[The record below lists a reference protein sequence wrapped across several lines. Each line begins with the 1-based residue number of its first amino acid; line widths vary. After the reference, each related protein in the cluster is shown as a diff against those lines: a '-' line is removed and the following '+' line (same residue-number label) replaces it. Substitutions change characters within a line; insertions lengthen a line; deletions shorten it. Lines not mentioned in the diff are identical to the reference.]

1 MLDGWE
7 LVIAL
12 VAVFLGATIMGTVS
26 FGFALVAA
34 PVLLLFID
42 PPQSVVV
49 IANILIVIL
58 LVFVLFRVRQHVSVR
73 LVAGMAAGGLA
84 AVPLGVL
91 ALRSADPAVLR
102 MAIGGVI
109 LVLGVLVLFKV
120 QIPLARHR
128 LAGPIF
134 GFLASLSITS
144 LSIGGPLAA
153 LYVMEQG
160 WPPPVMRASLAFFFL
175 SNYVLAFILY
185 SVVGLVD
192 LDTLANAG
200 LLVPGLL
207 AGFGLANLIV
217 NRINEAVFRYAAIA
231 VIIAGSLVL
240 LGRELTT
247 L

>member
-1 MLDGWE
+1 MLNGLE

-12 VAVFLGATIMGTVS
+12 VAVFLGATVMGTVS
-26 FGFALVAA
+26 FGMALVVA
-34 PVLLLFID
+34 PVLLLFLA
-42 PPQSVVV
+42 PQSVVV

-58 LVFVLFRVRQHVSVR
+58 LAFVLFRVRQHLNWR
-73 LVAGMAAGGLA
+73 QMRGMVIGGLA

-102 MAIGGVI
+102 MTIGGVI
-109 LVLGVLVLFKV
+109 LILGILVLFKV

-128 LAGPIF
+128 MAGPVF

-153 LYVMEQG
+153 IYVMAQG
-160 WPPPVMRASLAFFFL
+160 WPPPEMRASLAFFFL
-175 SNYVLAFILY
+175 TNYLVAFALY
-185 SVVGLVD
+185 FAVGLVD
-192 LDTLANAG
+192 LETLANVG

-217 NRINEAVFRYAAIA
+217 GRINERVFRYAAIA
-231 VIIAGSLVL
+231 VIIAGSLML
-240 LGRELTT
+240 LGREVTRLG
-247 L
+247 

>member
-1 MLDGWE
+1 MLNGLE

-34 PVLLLFID
+34 PVLLLFLA
-42 PPQSVVV
+42 PQSVVV

-58 LVFVLFRVRQHVSVR
+58 LVIVLFQVWRHLSFR
-73 LVAGMAAGGLA
+73 LVAGMVAGGLA
-84 AVPLGVL
+84 AVPLGVM

-102 MAIGGVI
+102 MAIGSVI
-109 LVLGVLVLFKV
+109 LVLGFLVLFKV
-120 QIPLARHR
+120 QIPGAKHR

-153 LYVMEQG
+153 IYVMAQG

-175 SNYVLAFILY
+175 TNYLVAIVLYF
-185 SVVGLVD
+185 VVGLVD
-192 LDTLANAG
+192 RDTLANAG

-207 AGFGLANLIV
+207 AGLVLAKLIV
-217 NRINEAVFRYAAIA
+217 NRINEGVFRYAAIA

-240 LGRELTT
+240 LGREITRL
-247 L
+247 

>member
-1 MLDGWE
+1 MLNGWE

-26 FGFALVAA
+26 FGLALVAA
-34 PVLLLFID
+34 PVLLLFLD
-42 PPQSVVV
+42 PQSVVV

-58 LVFVLFRVRQHVSVR
+58 MVFVLFRMRQHLDLR
-73 LVAGMAAGGLA
+73 LVAGMAIGGLV
-84 AVPLGVL
+84 AVPLGVVF
-91 ALRSADPAVLR
+91 LRSADPAVLR

-109 LVLGVLVLFKV
+109 LVLGILVLFKV

-134 GFLASLSITS
+134 GFLASLAITS

-153 LYVMEQG
+153 IYVMAQG
-160 WPPPVMRASLAFFFL
+160 WPPPSMRASLAFFFL
-175 SNYVLAFILY
+175 SNYVLALALY
-185 SVVGLVD
+185 SVAGLVD

-200 LLVPGLL
+200 RLVPGLV
-207 AGFGLANLIV
+207 AGMVLANLIV
-217 NRINEAVFRYAAIA
+217 GRINESVFRYAAIA
-231 VIIAGSLVL
+231 VILAGSLML
-240 LGRELTT
+240 LGRELAK

>member
-26 FGFALVAA
+26 FGFALVVA
-34 PVLLLFID
+34 PLLLMFLD

-58 LVFVLFRVRQHVSVR
+58 LVIVLFRVRQHLSFRPV
-73 LVAGMAAGGLA
+73 LGMAVGGLA
-84 AVPLGVL
+84 AVPLGVW
-91 ALRSADPAVLR
+91 ALNLADPAVLR

-109 LVLGVLVLFKV
+109 LVLGILILFKV

-128 LAGPIF
+128 LGGPIF

-153 LYVMEQG
+153 IYVMAQG

-175 SNYVLAFILY
+175 SNYVLAFVLY

-207 AGFGLANLIV
+207 AGLGLANLIV
-217 NRINEAVFRYAAIA
+217 NRINEGLFRYAAIA
-231 VIIAGSLVL
+231 VIIAGSLML
-240 LGRELTT
+240 LGREVTRL
-247 L
+247 

>member
-1 MLDGWE
+1 MLNSWE

-34 PVLLLFID
+34 PVLLLFLA
-42 PPQSVVV
+42 PQSVVV

-58 LVFVLFRVRQHVSVR
+58 LIVVLFRVRQHLNLR
-73 LVAGMAAGGLA
+73 LVAEMAVGGLA
-84 AVPLGVL
+84 AVPVGVL

-102 MAIGGVI
+102 MVIGGVI
-109 LVLGVLVLFKV
+109 LVLGILVLFKV

-128 LAGPIF
+128 MTGPFF

-153 LYVMEQG
+153 IYVMAQG
-160 WPPPVMRASLAFFFL
+160 WPLPVMRASLAFFFL
-175 SNYVLAFILY
+175 SNYLLAFVLY
-185 SVVGLVD
+185 FVVGLVD
-192 LDTLANAG
+192 LDTLANVG

-207 AGFGLANLIV
+207 AGLGLANWIAG
-217 NRINEAVFRYAAIA
+217 RINESVFRYAAIA
-231 VIIAGSLVL
+231 VIIAGSLML
-240 LGRELTT
+240 LAREVTRL
-247 L
+247 

>member
-1 MLDGWE
+1 MLDSWE

-26 FGFALVAA
+26 FGLALVAA
-34 PVLLLFID
+34 PVLLLFIA
-42 PPQSVVV
+42 PQSVVV

-58 LVFVLFRVRQHVSVR
+58 LVFVLFRVRQHLDLR
-73 LVAGMAAGGLA
+73 QVAGMVAGGLA
-84 AVPLGVL
+84 AVPLGVFFL
-91 ALRSADPAVLR
+91 KSADPAVLR

-109 LVLGVLVLFKV
+109 LVLGILVLFKV
-120 QIPLARHR
+120 EIPLARHR

-153 LYVMEQG
+153 IYVMAKG
-160 WPPPVMRASLAFFFL
+160 WPPPAMRASLAFFFL
-175 SNYVLAFILY
+175 SNYVLALVLY

-192 LDTLANAG
+192 LETLANAG
-200 LLVPGLL
+200 RLVPGLL
-207 AGFGLANLIV
+207 AGLVLANLIV
-217 NRINEAVFRYAAIA
+217 NRINEGLFRYAAIA
-231 VIIAGSLVL
+231 VIISGSLLL
-240 LGRELTT
+240 LGRELAR

>member
-26 FGFALVAA
+26 FGFALVVA
-34 PVLLLFID
+34 PVLLLFLD

-58 LVFVLFRVRQHVSVR
+58 LAFVLFRTRHHLSLR
-73 LVAGMAAGGLA
+73 PLLGMVTGGLA
-84 AVPLGVL
+84 AVPLGVVFL
-91 ALRSADPAVLR
+91 NFADPVVLR
-102 MAIGGVI
+102 MAIGGII
-109 LVLGVLVLFKV
+109 LVLGILVLFKV
-120 QIPLARHR
+120 QIPLGGHR
-128 LAGPIF
+128 LGGPVF

-153 LYVMEQG
+153 VYVMAQG
-160 WPPPVMRASLAFFFL
+160 WPPPVMRAALAFFFL
-175 SNYVLAFILY
+175 SNYVLAFVLY
-185 SVVGLVD
+185 FLFGLVD
-192 LDTLANAG
+192 RNTLANAG

-207 AGFGLANLIV
+207 AGLGLANLIV
-217 NRINEAVFRYAAIA
+217 NRINESVFRYAAIA

-240 LGRELTT
+240 LGREVTRL
-247 L
+247 

>member
-1 MLDGWE
+1 MLGGWE

-34 PVLLLFID
+34 PVLLLFLA
-42 PPQSVVV
+42 PQSVVV

-58 LVFVLFRVRQHVSVR
+58 LVFVLFRVRQHVSFR
-73 LVAGMAAGGLA
+73 LVAGMAIGGLL
-84 AVPLGVL
+84 AVPLGVVFL
-91 ALRSADPAVLR
+91 KSADPAVLR
-102 MAIGGVI
+102 MVIGGVI
-109 LVLGVLVLFKV
+109 LSLGIMVLFKV

-134 GFLASLSITS
+134 GFLASLAITS

-153 LYVMEQG
+153 IYVMAQG

-175 SNYVLAFILY
+175 SNYVLAFVLY
-185 SVVGLVD
+185 FVVGLVD

-207 AGFGLANLIV
+207 AGLGLANLIV
-217 NRINEAVFRYAAIA
+217 NRINQGVFRYAAIA
-231 VIIAGSLVL
+231 VIIAGGLML
-240 LGRELTT
+240 LAREVTRL
-247 L
+247 

>member
-1 MLDGWE
+1 MLNGWE

-34 PVLLLFID
+34 PVLLLFLA
-42 PPQSVVV
+42 PQSVVV
-49 IANILIVIL
+49 IANNLIVIL
-58 LVFVLFRVRQHVSVR
+58 LVIELFQVRQHLSFR
-73 LVAGMAAGGLA
+73 PVAGMAIGGLV

-109 LVLGVLVLFKV
+109 LVLGILVLFKV

-128 LAGPIF
+128 LAGPVF

-153 LYVMEQG
+153 IYVMAQG
-160 WPPPVMRASLAFFFL
+160 WSSPAMRASLALFFL
-175 SNYVLAFILY
+175 SNYVLAFVLY
-185 SVVGLVD
+185 FVVGLVD

-200 LLVPGLL
+200 LLLPGLL
-207 AGFGLANLIV
+207 AGLVLANLIV
-217 NRINEAVFRYAAIA
+217 NRINEGVFRYAAIA
-231 VIIAGSLVL
+231 VIIAGSLML
-240 LGRELTT
+240 LGREVTRL
-247 L
+247 

>member
-1 MLDGWE
+1 M
-7 LVIAL
+7 
-12 VAVFLGATIMGTVS
+12 AVFLGATIMGTVS
-26 FGFALVAA
+26 FGLALVVA
-34 PVLLLFID
+34 PVLLLFLA
-42 PPQSVVV
+42 PQSVVV

-58 LVFVLFRVRQHVSVR
+58 LVIVLFRVRQRLDLR
-73 LVAGMAAGGLA
+73 LVAGMAIGGLA
-84 AVPLGVL
+84 AVPLGIL

-153 LYVMEQG
+153 IYVMAQG

-175 SNYVLAFILY
+175 TNNVLAFVLY
-185 SVVGLVD
+185 FVVGLVD

-200 LLVPGLL
+200 MLVPGML
-207 AGFGLANLIV
+207 AGLGLANLIV
-217 NRINEAVFRYAAIA
+217 NRINESVFRYAAIA
-231 VIIAGSLVL
+231 VKIAGSLML
-240 LGRELTT
+240 LGREVSRL
-247 L
+247 

>member
-1 MLDGWE
+1 MLNGWE

-34 PVLLLFID
+34 PVLLLFLA
-42 PPQSVVV
+42 PQSVVV

-58 LVFVLFRVRQHVSVR
+58 LVIVLFQVRQHLSFR
-73 LVAGMAAGGLA
+73 PVAGMAIGGLVA
-84 AVPLGVL
+84 GPLGVL

-109 LVLGVLVLFKV
+109 LVLGILVLFKV

-128 LAGPIF
+128 LAGPVF

-153 LYVMEQG
+153 IYVMAQG
-160 WPPPVMRASLAFFFL
+160 WSSPAMRASLALFFL
-175 SNYVLAFILY
+175 SNYVLAFVLY
-185 SVVGLVD
+185 FVVGLVA
-192 LDTLANAG
+192 LDTLATAG
-200 LLVPGLL
+200 LLLPGLL
-207 AGFGLANLIV
+207 AGLVLANLIV
-217 NRINEAVFRYAAIA
+217 NRINEGVFRYAAIA
-231 VIIAGSLVL
+231 VIIAGSLML
-240 LGRELTT
+240 LGREVTRL
-247 L
+247 

>member
-1 MLDGWE
+1 MLNGWE

-26 FGFALVAA
+26 FGFALVVA
-34 PVLLLFID
+34 PVLLLFLA
-42 PPQSVVV
+42 PQSVVV

-58 LVFVLFRVRQHVSVR
+58 VVIVLFRERQHLSFR
-73 LVAGMAAGGLA
+73 LVAGMDTGGLA

-91 ALRSADPAVLR
+91 ALRSADPALLR

-109 LVLGVLVLFKV
+109 LVLGILVLFKV
-120 QIPLARHR
+120 QIPWARHR
-128 LAGPIF
+128 WAGPIF

-153 LYVMEQG
+153 IYVMAQG
-160 WPPPVMRASLAFFFL
+160 WPPPVMRASLAVFFL
-175 SNYVLAFILY
+175 STYLLAFVLY
-185 SVVGLVD
+185 FVVGLVD
-192 LDTLANAG
+192 RDTLANAG

-207 AGFGLANLIV
+207 AGLVLASLIV
-217 NRINEAVFRYAAIA
+217 NRINESVFRYAAIA

-240 LGRELTT
+240 LGREVSRL
-247 L
+247 

>member
-1 MLDGWE
+1 LLNGWE

-12 VAVFLGATIMGTVS
+12 VAVFLGATITGTVS

-34 PVLLLFID
+34 PVLLLFLA
-42 PPQSVVV
+42 PQSVVV

-58 LVFVLFRVRQHVSVR
+58 LVFVLFQVRQHLSFRPV
-73 LVAGMAAGGLA
+73 LGMAAGGLA

-91 ALRSADPAVLR
+91 ALSSADPAVLR

-109 LVLGVLVLFKV
+109 LVLGILVLFKV

-128 LAGPIF
+128 LAGPFF

-153 LYVMEQG
+153 IYVMAQG
-160 WPPPVMRASLAFFFL
+160 WSSPVMRASLALFFL
-175 SNYVLAFILY
+175 SNYVLAFVLY
-185 SVVGLVD
+185 FVVGLVD

-200 LLVPGLL
+200 RLLPGLL
-207 AGFGLANLIV
+207 AGLGLANLIV
-217 NRINEAVFRYAAIA
+217 SRINEGVFRYAAIA
-231 VIIAGSLVL
+231 VIIAGSLML
-240 LGRELTT
+240 LGRELTR

>member
-1 MLDGWE
+1 MLNGWE

-26 FGFALVAA
+26 FGLALVVA
-34 PVLLLFID
+34 PVLLLFLA
-42 PPQSVVV
+42 PQPVVV

-58 LVFVLFRVRQHVSVR
+58 LVIVLFQVRQHLSFRPV
-73 LVAGMAAGGLA
+73 LGMAIGGLA
-84 AVPLGVL
+84 AVPLGVVF
-91 ALRSADPAVLR
+91 LRSADPAVLR

-109 LVLGVLVLFKV
+109 LVLGILILFKV

-128 LAGPIF
+128 LAGPVF

-153 LYVMEQG
+153 IYVMAQG
-160 WPPPVMRASLAFFFL
+160 WPPPAMRASLAFFFL
-175 SNYVLAFILY
+175 STYVLAFVLY
-185 SVVGLVD
+185 FVVGLVD

-207 AGFGLANLIV
+207 AGLGLAHLIV
-217 NRINEAVFRYAAIA
+217 NRMNEGVFRYAAIA

-240 LGRELTT
+240 LGREVARL
-247 L
+247 

>member
-1 MLDGWE
+1 MLNGWE

-12 VAVFLGATIMGTVS
+12 VAVFLGATIMGTVG

-34 PVLLLFID
+34 PVLLLFLV
-42 PPQSVVV
+42 PQSVVV
-49 IANILIVIL
+49 IANILITTL
-58 LVFVLFRVRQHVSVR
+58 LVIVLFREKQHLNFRPV
-73 LVAGMAAGGLA
+73 LGMAAGGLA

-109 LVLGVLVLFKV
+109 LVLGILVLFKV

-128 LAGPIF
+128 LTGPVF

-153 LYVMEQG
+153 IYVMAQG
-160 WPPPVMRASLAFFFL
+160 WPPPVMRAALAVFFL
-175 SNYVLAFILY
+175 SNYLLAFVLY
-185 SVVGLVD
+185 YVVGLVD

-207 AGFGLANLIV
+207 AGLGLANLIV
-217 NRINEAVFRYAAIA
+217 NRINEGVFRYAAIA
-231 VIIAGSLVL
+231 VIIAGSLML
-240 LGRELTT
+240 LGREVTRL
-247 L
+247 

>member
-1 MLDGWE
+1 MLNGWE
-7 LVIAL
+7 LVIAM

-26 FGFALVAA
+26 FGLALVVA

-58 LVFVLFRVRQHVSVR
+58 LVFVLFRVRQHVSFR
-73 LVAGMAAGGLA
+73 LVAGMATGGLA
-84 AVPLGVL
+84 AVPLGVVF
-91 ALRSADPAVLR
+91 LRSADPAVLR

-109 LVLGVLVLFKV
+109 LVLGILILFKV

-153 LYVMEQG
+153 IYVMAQG

-175 SNYVLAFILY
+175 TNYVLAFVLY
-185 SVVGLVD
+185 VVVGLVD
-192 LDTLANAG
+192 LETLANVG

-207 AGFGLANLIV
+207 AGLGLAHFIV
-217 NRINEAVFRYAAIA
+217 NRINEGVFRYAAIA
-231 VIIAGSLVL
+231 VIIAGSLML
-240 LGRELTT
+240 LGRELTR